1 MAAKKMAAKKRSLR
15 GMVDEDDVAKNLREF
30 HQMRARLSAQEVAH
44 FQDLLKKNVK
54 PGNCKQAIRVYAE
67 MYAQIELTNYHNSM
81 FLGTDAADGAFMRLL
96 DEDAKAFGAVVDSC
110 SLKSKSVSGLH
121 HSRSKR
127 RK

>member
-1 MAAKKMAAKKRSLR
+1 
-15 GMVDEDDVAKNLREF
+15 
-30 HQMRARLSAQEVAH
+30 
-44 FQDLLKKNVK
+44 
-54 PGNCKQAIRVYAE
+54 
-67 MYAQIELTNYHNSM
+67 M